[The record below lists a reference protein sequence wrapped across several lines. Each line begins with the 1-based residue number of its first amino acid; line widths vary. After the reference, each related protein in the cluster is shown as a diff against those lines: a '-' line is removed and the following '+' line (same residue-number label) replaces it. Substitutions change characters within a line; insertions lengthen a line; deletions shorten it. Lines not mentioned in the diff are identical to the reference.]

1 MQLAGMRNGGSGS
14 RRQVLVPGVS
24 ACTFCYRAGM
34 KGKARK
40 IQYTI
45 LGVPREIDAIPPSE
59 SRAARAQP

>member
-1 MQLAGMRNGGSGS
+1 
-14 RRQVLVPGVS
+14 
-24 ACTFCYRAGM
+24 M